1 LPGTLRVQRELPT
14 PHAWSN
20 ISTKNRNLRV
30 RRHALFSANALPR
43 GFERAPGADEVEQL
57 VQDITDLLWALQTG
71 RVVTPEQALAMSA
84 ELSTALDA
92 AWLRLMEQP

>member
-1 LPGTLRVQRELPT
+1 
-14 PHAWSN
+14 
-20 ISTKNRNLRV
+20 
-30 RRHALFSANALPR
+30 LPR